1 MIERNQMTKI
11 KTRAE
16 MHAESDALMQDFL
29 NRGGQ
34 IEVTKAKKEPKR
46 ATANVKNKGG
56 RLFSDPTARF
66 PKR

>member
-1 MIERNQMTKI
+1 MTKI

-46 ATANVKNKGG
+46 ATANAKNKGG